1 MTYRVPKASPYTG
14 KEWLSRST
22 FFPVE
27 AMVARPFFSPGAHQA
42 VLAAGVCGR
51 VPGECLPRASNPLP
65 GEVAPDPAFMS
76 S

>member
-14 KEWLSRST
+14 KEWLSSSI

-27 AMVARPFFSPGAHQA
+27 AMGGQALFLPGAHQA

-65 GEVAPDPAFMS
+65 GEVAPDPAFIS